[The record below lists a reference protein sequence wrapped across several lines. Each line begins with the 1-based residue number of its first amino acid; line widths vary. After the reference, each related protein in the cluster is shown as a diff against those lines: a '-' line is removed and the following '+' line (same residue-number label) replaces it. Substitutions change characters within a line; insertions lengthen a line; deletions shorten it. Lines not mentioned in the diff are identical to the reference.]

1 MLDYFTSFFDQ
12 LSSYEPIVKFLLYF
26 LVGSILLISLKKII
40 SFVGFL
46 FNKFDKTT
54 LLENLRFFFNIII
67 FVIISILIG
76 WIVVMIIT
84 NKIF

>member
-1 MLDYFTSFFDQ
+1 MLDYLTSFFDQ
-12 LSSYEPIVKFLLYF
+12 LSFYEPIVKFLLYF
-26 LVGSILLISLKKII
+26 LVGSILLIILKKII
-40 SFVGFL
+40 SFLGFL

>member
-1 MLDYFTSFFDQ
+1 MLNYLTSLLDQ
-12 LSSYEPIVKFLLYF
+12 LSLYATIVKFLFYF
-26 LVGSILLISLKKII
+26 LVGSILLLILKKII

-54 LLENLRFFFNIII
+54 FLENLRFFFNIII

>member
-1 MLDYFTSFFDQ
+1 MLDYLTSLLDQ
-12 LSSYEPIVKFLLYF
+12 LSFYATIVKFLFYF
-26 LVGSILLISLKKII
+26 LVGSILLLFLKKLIYLI
-40 SFVGFL
+40 RFL
-46 FNKFDKTT
+46 LNKFDKASF
-54 LLENLRFFFNIII
+54 LENLRFFFNIII

>member
-12 LSSYEPIVKFLLYF
+12 LSFYEPIVKFLLYF